1 MNTRIILSV
10 LVVITFLGCKKI
22 DKLTQF
28 NMEFNN
34 TATIPSSTGMNLPFN
49 VLTPD
54 VETNSSTTFSSND
67 TRKDLIE
74 EILLKELNLTITSP
88 SGRDFSFLKSIS
100 IYIDAD
106 GLSET
111 KIAYN
116 NNVSDNAGSTLP
128 LTVMC
133 TDLKEY
139 IKKDEFSLRVNA
151 VTDEIISPDYEI
163 NIYSKFFVDAKI
175 LGQ

>member
-1 MNTRIILSV
+1 MKNKIILC
-10 LVVITFLGCKKI
+10 LVVALSFLGCKKL

-28 NMEFNN
+28 NIEFNN
-34 TATIPSSTGMNLPFN
+34 TATIPSSTGVNLPFD

-54 VETNSSTTFSSND
+54 VETNSSATFSSNN

-74 EILLKELNLTITSP
+74 EILLEKLDLTITSP
-88 SGRDFSFLKSIS
+88 NGEDFSFLKSIN
-100 IYIDAD
+100 IYIKAN
-106 GLSET
+106 GLAET
-111 KIAYN
+111 RIAYN
-116 NNVSDNAGSTLP
+116 NDVSQNAGSKLTLT
-128 LTVMC
+128 TVC
-133 TDLKEY
+133 VDLKEY

-151 VTDEIISPDYEI
+151 VTDEIISPDYDI